1 MVSVK
6 QQVPINLELNAPLN
20 LNSKAFNENKYAYYQ
35 WMRDEAPVC
44 KGKVNVFNAYLVS
57 RYEDCLN
64 VLRDPRIVRNRSR
77 ATGGSRM
84 PFPTPKAVN
93 VMLQSMIFEDE
104 PDHRRLRTF
113 VHKAFT
119 PRALSKLEAR
129 VETITHELLDKAEQ
143 QRTVDLI
150 PAYTLPIPVT
160 VIGEMVGV
168 EDAYM
173 QRFKKSIDSL
183 TTGLGGLGMVR
194 LMLWDVWR
202 TIGFIREFV
211 QYKRDHLGD
220 DILSALILA
229 EEDGD
234 RLSEDE
240 IVSMVFLLIGAGYE
254 TTVYLITN
262 TVLTLLQH
270 PDQLE
275 KLRANPDLMDTAIE
289 EVLRFNNPV
298 QGTKPGYAS
307 EEMTLHGVTIPKGGV
322 VMPLLGAANRD
333 PRAFD
338 NPDTFDITRSPNKH
352 LGFGQGIHYC
362 LGAPLARLE
371 TKIALNNLLERNPNL
386 QLATDANELTLQNL
400 TLWHRYEHLPVIL
413 G

>member
-1 MVSVK
+1 MVAVK
-6 QQVPINLELNAPLN
+6 QQAYPNLDITEPVN
-20 LNSKAFNENKYAYYQ
+20 LNSASFNENKYAYYH
-35 WMRDEAPVC
+35 WLREEAPVC
-44 KGKVNVFNAYLVS
+44 KGRVNIFNAYLVS
-57 RYEDCLN
+57 RYEDCLSL
-64 VLRDPRIVRNRSR
+64 LRDPRLVRNRSR
-77 ATGGSRM
+77 LTGGSRM

-93 VMLQSMIFEDE
+93 IMMQSMIFEDE
-104 PDHRRLRTF
+104 PEHRRLRTL

-129 VETITHELLDKAEQ
+129 VESITHELLDKAEPQ
-143 QRTVDLI
+143 GTVDLMQ
-150 PAYTLPIPVT
+150 AYALPIPVT

-168 EDAYM
+168 EEQYM
-173 QRFKKSIDSL
+173 QRFKKSINAMTS
-183 TTGLGGLGMVR
+183 GIKGLGMIR

-202 TIGFIREFV
+202 TMGFIREFV

-220 DILSALILA
+220 DILSGLILA
-229 EEDGD
+229 EDGGD

-240 IVSMVFLLIGAGYE
+240 IVSMVFLLLGAGYE

-262 TVLTLLQH
+262 AVLTLLQH

-275 KLRANPDLMDTAIE
+275 KLRANPDLMESAIE
-289 EVLRFNNPV
+289 EVLRYNNPV
-298 QGTKPGYAS
+298 HGTKPGYAR
-307 EEMTLHGVTIPKGGV
+307 EDFMMHGVTIPKGAV
-322 VMPLLGAANRD
+322 VMPLIGAANRD
-333 PRAFD
+333 PRVFD

-371 TKIALNNLLERNPNL
+371 AKIALTNLLARNANL
-386 QLATDANELTLQNL
+386 QLAIDANDLTLQNL
-400 TLWHRYEHLPVIL
+400 TLWHRYENLPVSL

>member
-1 MVSVK
+1 MVAVK
-6 QQVPINLELNAPLN
+6 QGSSVPLEIQIPLN
-20 LNSKAFNENKYAYYQ
+20 LNTKLFNENKYAYYQ
-35 WMRDEAPVC
+35 LLRDEAPVC
-44 KGKVNVFNAYLVS
+44 KGKVNIFNPYLIS
-57 RYEDCLN
+57 RYDDCLS
-64 VLRDPRIVRNRSR
+64 VLRDPRIVRNRSKV
-77 ATGGSRM
+77 TGGSRL
-84 PFPTPKAVN
+84 PFPAPKAVT
-93 VMLQSMIFEDE
+93 VLMQSMIFEDE
-104 PDHRRLRTF
+104 PEHRRLRTL

-119 PRALSKLEAR
+119 PRSLSKLQTR
-129 VETITHELLDKAEQ
+129 VETITQELLDKAEKQ
-143 QRTVDLI
+143 GTVDLMQSY
-150 PAYTLPIPVT
+150 ALPIPVT
-160 VIGEMVGV
+160 VIAEMVGV

-183 TTGLGGLGMVR
+183 TSGLGSLGMIR

-220 DILSALILA
+220 DILSALLQA

-240 IVSMVFLLIGAGYE
+240 VVSMVFLLIGAGYE

-262 TVLTLLQH
+262 AVLTLLQH

-275 KLRANPDLMDTAIE
+275 KLRANPDLMDSAIE

-298 QGTKPGYAS
+298 QGTKPGYAR
-307 EEMTLHGVTIPKGGV
+307 EDLTIQGVTIPKGAA

-338 NPDTFDITRSPNKH
+338 QPDTFDITRSPNKH

-371 TKIALNNLLERNPNL
+371 AKIALTNLLERNPNL
-386 QLATDANELTLQNL
+386 QLAVDAEDLVLQNL
-400 TLWHRYEHLPVIL
+400 TLWHRYENLPVRL